1 MKNFPETSENI
12 ISNDDERMSVEFCKE
27 PNIIVKENRH
37 FNLYA
42 INI

>member
-1 MKNFPETSENI
+1 MKNFLEASGNI
-12 ISNDDERMSVEFCKE
+12 ISNDDERMFTEFCKE
-27 PNIIVKENRH
+27 PDIIVKENRH